1 MIITIIIIIITTN
14 IVLPKSPSQ
23 VDFGHYGY
31 CGLASHSD
39 IHAFCVWQRVIIIHN
54 HHHDDDD
61 HDDDDDDNDDDDGD
75 GNPDAPGLKPTNTGK
90 GRRAENFTSS
100 LLSRS
105 ISTLI
110 MINHDYNDN
119 D

>member
-1 MIITIIIIIITTN
+1 MIITIIIMTTTN
-14 IVLPKSPSQ
+14 IVLPKSSSQ
-23 VDFGHYGY
+23 VDFGYYGHR
-31 CGLASHSD
+31 GLASHSD
-39 IHAFCVWQRVIIIHN
+39 IHAFCVWQGVNIIHHH

-61 HDDDDDDNDDDDGD
+61 DDDGDGD